1 MSAMTEPEDRG
12 VVLTPEQKRQR
23 NRRNVALALALGSLV
38 VIFWLVTVFK
48 LGGAVLNRPL

>member
-1 MSAMTEPEDRG
+1 MTEPEDRG